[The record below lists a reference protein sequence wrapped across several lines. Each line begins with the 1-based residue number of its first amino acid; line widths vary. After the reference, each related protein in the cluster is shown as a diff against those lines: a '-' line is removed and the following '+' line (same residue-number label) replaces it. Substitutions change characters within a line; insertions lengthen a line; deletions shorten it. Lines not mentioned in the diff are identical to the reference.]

1 MEVCAMALSMD
12 EQRMLAEIEARLS
25 AEEPGLAAR
34 LSSFRRPSPAAK
46 LRSPR
51 GRVVG
56 SMFAVALAVVIS
68 LMVYAMIP
76 FRAHAPS
83 RGVSTPVASGNP
95 AASAPVKPVA
105 KPATS
110 SGASTAKTTGAS
122 STHHADASAATSSA
136 DTSSA
141 NASAAS
147 TSSGKAKTSTG
158 KTGTSKTGTTQT
170 GNSTAG
176 NS

>member
-12 EQRMLAEIEARLS
+12 EQRMLAEIEARLC
-25 AEEPGLAAR
+25 AEDPGLAAR
-34 LSSFRRPSPAAK
+34 LTSFRRPSPAAK

-56 SMFAVALAVVIS
+56 SLFAVALAVVIS

-76 FRAHAPS
+76 FRAHSPS

-95 AASAPVKPVA
+95 AASAPVRPPV

-110 SGASTAKTTGAS
+110 GAAKTTGT
-122 STHHADASAATSSA
+122 STSRSDASAATSSA
-136 DTSSA
+136 ATSSA
-141 NASAAS
+141 NKSSSANTSSAAK
-147 TSSGKAKTSTG
+147 GKTSTG
-158 KTGTSKTGTTQT
+158 KTDASKTSANQTGTSTTAH
-170 GNSTAG
+170 NS
-176 NS
+176 

>member
-56 SMFAVALAVVIS
+56 SLFAVALAVVIS

-76 FRAHAPS
+76 FRAHSPG
-83 RGVSTPVASGNP
+83 RGMSTPVASGNP
-95 AASAPVKPVA
+95 AASAPVRPA
-105 KPATS
+105 TKPATS
-110 SGASTAKTTGAS
+110 DAAKTAGTSSSHRTG
-122 STHHADASAATSSA
+122 TTTSSA
-136 DTSSA
+136 
-141 NASAAS
+141 AAS
-147 TSSGKAKTSTG
+147 SGTDKATAG
-158 KTGTSKTGTTQT
+158 KTDTSKTGTIQDGTAQDGT
-170 GNSTAG
+170 AQDNTAQAG

>member
-25 AEEPGLAAR
+25 AEEPGLATR

-51 GRVVG
+51 GRLVG
-56 SMFAVALAVVIS
+56 SMFAVALAVVLS

-76 FRAHAPS
+76 FRAHSPG

-95 AASAPVKPVA
+95 AASAPVKPAA
-105 KPATS
+105 KPA
-110 SGASTAKTTGAS
+110 ASDAAKKDKTTA
-122 STHHADASAATSSA
+122 
-136 DTSSA
+136 
-141 NASAAS
+141 
-147 TSSGKAKTSTG
+147 G
-158 KTGTSKTGTTQT
+158 KTDASKTGTAQT
-170 GNSTAG
+170 GTAQTGTAQTGTSTTG
-176 NS
+176 SS

>member
-56 SMFAVALAVVIS
+56 SLFAVALAVVIS

-76 FRAHAPS
+76 FRAHSPG

-110 SGASTAKTTGAS
+110 SPAKTAGTS
-122 STHHADASAATSSA
+122 SGHNAATSS
-136 DTSSA
+136 T
-141 NASAAS
+141 NGSAAS
-147 TSSGKAKTSTG
+147 ASSGKTKTSTG
-158 KTGTSKTGTTQT
+158 KTDTTKSGATQTNAGQSDTAQT